1 MKRTLNFY
9 FPCIEDGGLEK
20 NLFSLIN
27 SLAEKNYQ
35 INFFTYETN
44 FSSNKSGNKFFFH
57 KKINVIYSNFIPGLK
72 KRFIKYLFCSLQLF
86 LFSLKNQGIIVS
98 FQGNILPIIVAK
110 VTRKKIVIRCNTAP
124 SKYINNNFKKS
135 FFKYFYSLSDLILV
149 TSKDFKTEIKKYF
162 NLKSF
167 IHRQTLD
174 IKQINKQ
181 SKLKLRFD
189 FFKKFKGLKIINIGR
204 LTHQKDQMTLMK
216 AFVSLIKFRD
226 ARLLLI
232 GSGKD
237 EIKLKNFI
245 KENNIQK
252 HIRLIPYTNNPFNY
266 IMMSDVKVLSSRFE
280 GNPNILLEV
289 ACLKKLMIS
298 TNCKVGPKEILQS
311 GKGGLLFR
319 VGDSNELFKLLKKLN
334 VNSKENKKRIN
345 TSFDFV
351 INNYQKDISIT
362 FLKLIKDIK

>member
-149 TSKDFKTEIKKYF
+149 TSKDFKVEIKKYF
-162 NLKSF
+162 NLQSD

-174 IKQINKQ
+174 IKQIKKQ
-181 SKLKLRFD
+181 SKVKIQFN
-189 FFKKFKGLKIINIGR
+189 FFKKYKGLKIINVGR
-204 LTHQKDQMTLMK
+204 LTHQKDQMTLVR
-216 AFVSLIKFRD
+216 AFLDLIKFRD
-226 ARLLLI
+226 SRLLLI

-237 EIKLKNFI
+237 EINLKNFVR
-245 KENNIQK
+245 KNNIQR
-252 HIRLIPYTNNPFNY
+252 HVRFIPYTKNPFSY

-289 ACLKKLMIS
+289 ASLKKLIIS

-319 VGDSNELFKLLKKLN
+319 VGDSNGLLKILKELDIR
-334 VNSKENKKRIN
+334 SRENKKKIN

-351 INNYQKDISIT
+351 MNNYQKDICMP
-362 FLKLIKDIK
+362 FLKLIEDL